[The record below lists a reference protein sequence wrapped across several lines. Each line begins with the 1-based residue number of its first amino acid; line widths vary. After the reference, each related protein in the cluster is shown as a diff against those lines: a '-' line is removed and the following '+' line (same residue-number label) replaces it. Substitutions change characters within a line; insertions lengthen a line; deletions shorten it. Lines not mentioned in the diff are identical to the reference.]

1 MTLLHKIKHQALA
14 ATAAVLTLALITTGV
29 VSAANKKDA
38 KPTTGLMISPA
49 TNQVELAPKQVYKG
63 QMTVKNTSTIPMDF
77 KIGSGSYTIVNNNYS
92 APNYDK
98 VGKFSLMKDWITV
111 DKTELHAIPAGKTAV
126 VNYTIKV
133 PDNPPAGT
141 QYATL
146 FASTV
151 LPTQDKDAA
160 TSVKSSARVGMVI
173 SASMKGGKTV
183 ERNTIEKQSIPGYQP
198 QAPLK
203 SSFVIKNEGNVA
215 AAVDYSMEVHSWLD
229 NRLEFQGESQQAS
242 VYPETS
248 RTFDMAWTQMRT
260 GIYKVKQ
267 KVSVNG
273 RDHSI
278 ERVVVS
284 VPVWIFV
291 LVVVGVILLGAFV
304 AINVKSIIDTRKRN
318 SDKAGKSHKATS
330 HKGDK

>member
-1 MTLLHKIKHQALA
+1 MTLLHKIKHHAL
-14 ATAAVLTLALITTGV
+14 TVSAAVLALAMITTGV
-29 VSAANKKDA
+29 VSAANKKDV

-49 TNQVELAPKQVYKG
+49 TNSIELAPKQVYKG

-98 VGKFSLMKDWITV
+98 VGKYSLMKDWISV
-111 DKTELHAIPAGKTAV
+111 DKSELHGIPAGKTAV

-151 LPTQDKDAA
+151 LPTQDKSAT

-183 ERNTIEKQSIPGYQP
+183 DRNTIEKQSIPGYQP

-203 SSFVIKNEGNVA
+203 SSFTIKNEGNVA
-215 AAVDYSMEVHSWLD
+215 AAVNYSMEVHSWLD
-229 NRLEFQGESQQAS
+229 NRLEFQGEQQQAS

-248 RTFDMAWTQMRT
+248 RDFDMTWTQMRT

-278 ERVVVS
+278 EKVVVS
-284 VPVWIFV
+284 VPIWIFV
-291 LVVVGVILLGAFV
+291 LAIIGILLIAVFT
-304 AINVKSIIDTRKRN
+304 AINVKGIMDARKRN
-318 SDKAGKSHKATS
+318 NKSAKSHKATS
-330 HKGDK
+330 RKGDK